1 MTVGALEGVRV
12 IELTHAW
19 AGPYCGMM
27 LGDMGAE
34 VIKIESPR
42 QKTEARGGYPYIAN
56 ESVIFMMLHRNK
68 KSVTL
73 DLKQPEGKKIFF
85 DLVRTADVV
94 IQNFRPGLM
103 KKLGLTYDVLSEI
116 NPAIVYASLS
126 GYGNTG
132 PKADFPG
139 VNMIALAESGLAAT
153 TIVGDNPPV
162 PLGYALCDVVASM
175 WASHGILSAYVRRLK
190 TGKGQEVDMSLL
202 EAGMS
207 LMVSPVAQHFHVKG
221 DWVAQTGR
229 NDSNAPSGFFRCS
242 DGLYLTVFASY
253 PALWDRFVEVMN
265 LQHLTQDPRFATR
278 DARTVNA
285 QALHDII
292 APIYEQ
298 KPVDYWVEML
308 VGAGVPAA
316 PVNTMGR
323 VVEDKQVIARNMIV
337 KQKHPTAGEIAL
349 VGVPVKLSQTPGS
362 IRTPA
367 PLLGEHTDE
376 VIGSLGYGERLAAL
390 RREGV
395 I

>member
-1 MTVGALEGVRV
+1 MSGGALEGVRV

-27 LGDMGAE
+27 LADMGAE

-42 QKTEARGGYPYIAN
+42 QKTEARGGYPYVAN

-73 DLKQPEGKKIFF
+73 DLKSEQGKEIFF

-103 KKLGLTYDVLSEI
+103 KKMGLTYEKLREI
-116 NPAIVYASLS
+116 KPELVYASLS

-153 TIVGDNPPV
+153 TIDGENPPV

-175 WASHGILSAYVRRLK
+175 WASHGILSAYIRRLK
-190 TGKGQEVDMSLL
+190 TGRGQEVDMSLL
-202 EAGMS
+202 EAGIS

-229 NDSNAPSGFFRCS
+229 NDSNAPSGFFKCS
-242 DGLYLTVFASY
+242 DGYYLTVFASY

-265 LQHLTQDPRFATR
+265 LRHLTQDSRFATR

-292 APIYEQ
+292 APMYAE
-298 KPVDYWVEML
+298 KPVDYWVDLL
-308 VGAGVPAA
+308 VNAGVPAA
-316 PVNTMGR
+316 PVNTVGR
-323 VVEDKQVIARNMIV
+323 VVEDKQVIAREMIV
-337 KQKHPTAGEIAL
+337 KQMHPKAGEINL
-349 VGVPVKLSQTPGS
+349 VGVPVKLSETPGS

-376 VIGSLGYGERLAAL
+376 VIGGLGHGDRLKEL
-390 RREGV
+390 RVNGV